1 MAEFIY
7 YEKNPSTDKKTSGRG
22 RKKSFAPVRRAKV
35 EDSIENE
42 IELPFQRK
50 GDPTQPTEDEEK
62 EEMETPPQ
70 TSTGTGTGKGKATK
84 VKAAEKGKM
93 GDEAPQARP
102 TPPVSSAS
110 SMPPLPSSTTSAEKD
125 EAPAGTK
132 KTKKTTTKVVKKVVK
147 KPAAPSD
154 PAFVREKERFFAH
167 FRTTVEELLNAHA
180 PLDKSVTG
188 RAREVNTKVQEI
200 CGEFLADAE
209 TTPVPTKQIP
219 EEEYQRHQREEE
231 ESLAQSHARQ
241 VRCAK
246 LRQRS
251 DLLRK
256 EIERQKKEAAQW
268 EEARKVYAKKSEE
281 VKRAREKA
289 AEHEE
294 TMAKRLKTGEID
306 YPDFLSKEDR
316 DLLQRLKFTPMDVER
331 ATQTL
336 SLQVDYL
343 NGTLRE
349 IKHFDE
355 SADHYVRS
363 ALASH
368 HRQWQKER
376 AGGGGSAPNPRALI
390 RDITKS
396 TTGST

>member
-1 MAEFIY
+1 MA
-7 YEKNPSTDKKTSGRG
+7 
-22 RKKSFAPVRRAKV
+22 
-35 EDSIENE
+35 ENE

-188 RAREVNTKVQEI
+188 RAREVNTK
-200 CGEFLADAE
+200 GLLFSRNAFLE
-209 TTPVPTKQIP
+209 KS
-219 EEEYQRHQREEE
+219 
-231 ESLAQSHARQ
+231 SL
-241 VRCAK
+241 
-246 LRQRS
+246 L
-251 DLLRK
+251 
-256 EIERQKKEAAQW
+256 
-268 EEARKVYAKKSEE
+268 
-281 VKRAREKA
+281 
-289 AEHEE
+289 
-294 TMAKRLKTGEID
+294 
-306 YPDFLSKEDR
+306 
-316 DLLQRLKFTPMDVER
+316 
-331 ATQTL
+331 
-336 SLQVDYL
+336 
-343 NGTLRE
+343 
-349 IKHFDE
+349 
-355 SADHYVRS
+355 
-363 ALASH
+363 
-368 HRQWQKER
+368 
-376 AGGGGSAPNPRALI
+376 
-390 RDITKS
+390 
-396 TTGST
+396 